1 MVVSGKE
8 RASNN
13 GDVYMHVRDVHEG
26 SVKLGKTPS
35 GTALFTKICHQL
47 NQQTDTLNILDI
59 HLYQISVI
67 HGLSPPR
74 GTTESIEPM
83 PVDWSQSLPAFRL
96 TIQGMMKAG
105 RDWLES
111 NPCHTRHES
120 EILLCLLLDCMG
132 AYLHSFVC
140 LSVCLILPLLSVCL
154 PAHLTAS
161 CVFACVNILTN
172 LLYVYASAFQD
183 QLS

>member
-83 PVDWSQSLPAFRL
+83 PVDW
-96 TIQGMMKAG
+96 
-105 RDWLES
+105 LES
-111 NPCHTRHES
+111 SPCHTRHES

-140 LSVCLILPLLSVCL
+140 LSV
-154 PAHLTAS
+154 
-161 CVFACVNILTN
+161 
-172 LLYVYASAFQD
+172 
-183 QLS
+183 